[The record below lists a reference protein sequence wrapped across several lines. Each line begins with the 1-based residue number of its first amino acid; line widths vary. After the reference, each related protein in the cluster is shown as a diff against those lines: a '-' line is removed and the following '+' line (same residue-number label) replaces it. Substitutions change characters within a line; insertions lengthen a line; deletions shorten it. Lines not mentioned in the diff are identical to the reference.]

1 MLILALYPNL
11 FNVSK
16 EIKKDSL
23 DKSNHITD
31 CRISHKY
38 GEKKSKTKNVEIEE
52 R

>member
-1 MLILALYPNL
+1 MDKCIKKDCVEA
-11 FNVSK
+11 FK